1 MSVDIYQAIADF
13 ILITIIVLGIEAG
26 IQDRIKH
33 KDMTWFA
40 WIGRHWKNRKEK
52 KETNRIAKQE
62 KINQGIKDTIINGR

>member
-13 ILITIIVLGIEAG
+13 ILITIVVLGIEAG

-40 WIGRHWKNRKEK
+40 WIGRHWTNRKEK
-52 KETNRIAKQE
+52 KAAEKQAKKQDINETIFAE
-62 KINQGIKDTIINGR
+62 K

>member
-13 ILITIIVLGIEAG
+13 ILVTIVVLGIEAG

-40 WIGRHWKNRKEK
+40 WIGRHWNNRKEK
-52 KETNRIAKQE
+52 KETNKIARQE
-62 KINQGIKDTIINGR
+62 KINQGINDTIITGR

>member
-13 ILITIIVLGIEAG
+13 ILITIVVLGIEAG

-52 KETNRIAKQE
+52 KETNRIARQE
-62 KINQGIKDTIINGR
+62 KINQGINDTIITGR

>member
-1 MSVDIYQAIADF
+1 MSVDICQAIADF
-13 ILITIIVLGIEAG
+13 ILITIVALGIEAG

-62 KINQGIKDTIINGR
+62 KINQGINDTIITGR

>member
-13 ILITIIVLGIEAG
+13 ILIAIVVLGIEAG

-40 WIGRHWKNRKEK
+40 WIGRHARNRKEK
-52 KETNRIAKQE
+52 KAAEKQAKKQQDE
-62 KINQGIKDTIINGR
+62 LPSF

>member
-1 MSVDIYQAIADF
+1 MSVDICQAIADF

-33 KDMTWFA
+33 KDMTWFT

-62 KINQGIKDTIINGR
+62 KINQGINDTIITGR

>member
-13 ILITIIVLGIEAG
+13 ILITIVVLGIEAG

-40 WIGRHWKNRKEK
+40 WIGRHWNNHKEK
-52 KETNRIAKQE
+52 KATDKLTKKQDINEITFAE
-62 KINQGIKDTIINGR
+62 K

>member
-1 MSVDIYQAIADF
+1 MSVDICQAIADF

-62 KINQGIKDTIINGR
+62 KINQGINDTIINGR